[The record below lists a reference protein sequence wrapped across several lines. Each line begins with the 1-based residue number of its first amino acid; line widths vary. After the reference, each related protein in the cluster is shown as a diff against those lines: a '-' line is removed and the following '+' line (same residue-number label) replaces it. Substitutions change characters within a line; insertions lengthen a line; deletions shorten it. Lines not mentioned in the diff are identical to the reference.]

1 MKPQKEDAMHT
12 YIDRPHYLEQMK
24 RLKDTQIIKVV
35 TGLRHSGKATLFA
48 LYIEYLHSIGVP
60 ESQIIHINLENPVYH
75 PLSDFMDL
83 YTMVDSLITNKQMY
97 YVFIDEVQQVSE
109 FERAV
114 SGLQIKKN
122 VDLYLTG
129 SNAFLLSGEL
139 ATLLAGRYVEIKMLP
154 LSFSEYRHAV
164 QTPPDLP
171 SLYRQY
177 VSYGSLPYIPKLK
190 TSHDI
195 LLYLEGVYS
204 SIVMKDIVAR
214 NAIREVG
221 LLEDIIR
228 FMAGNISSFT
238 SPAKIANTLTAG
250 GRTISAVTV
259 ESYLASLVN
268 GFFLYKVGRWDVK
281 GRRHLVTGSKY
292 YISELGLRRYL
303 LGQQVADHGH
313 ILENVVFLE
322 LLRRGHEVYIGYQSD
337 GEVDFVTF
345 KDGEQVYW
353 QVAYTAID
361 SATLERELKPLL
373 AIKDHWPKVLLTMDM
388 VPPAFH
394 EGVRQLN
401 VLDWLIEG

>member
-1 MKPQKEDAMHT
+1 MEVDKEDAMHT

-24 RLKDTQIIKVV
+24 RLKDTKIIKVV
-35 TGLRHSGKATLFA
+35 TGLRRSGKSTLFE
-48 LYIEYLHSIGVP
+48 LYIEYLRSIGIP
-60 ESQIIHINLENPVYH
+60 ESQVIHINLENPAYY
-75 PLSDFMDL
+75 PLSNFMDL
-83 YTMVDSLITNKQMY
+83 YTMVDSRLTSEQMY
-97 YVFIDEVQQVSE
+97 YVFIDEVQQVPQ

-139 ATLLAGRYVEIKMLP
+139 ATLLSGRYVEIKMLP
-154 LSFSEYRHAV
+154 LSFSEYRQAV
-164 QTPPDLP
+164 HTPSDLP

-177 VSYGSLPYIPKLK
+177 VSYGSLPYILQLK

-204 SIVMKDIVAR
+204 SIVMKDIVSR

-221 LLEDIIR
+221 LLEDLIR
-228 FMAGNISSFT
+228 FMVHNISSFT
-238 SPAKIANTLTAG
+238 SAAKIANTLTAG

-268 GFFLYKVGRWDVK
+268 GFLLYKVGRWDVK
-281 GRRHLVTGSKY
+281 GRRHLVSGSKY

-303 LGQQVADHGH
+303 LGQQEADHGH

-322 LLRRGHEVYIGYQSD
+322 LLRRGYEVYTGHLRD

-345 KDGEQVYW
+345 KDGKQVYW

-361 SATLERELKPLL
+361 RATLERELKPLL
-373 AIKDHWPKVLLTMDM
+373 AIKDHWPKVLLTMDL

-401 VLDWLIEG
+401 VLDWLIEE